1 MALKNKLIIITVFDE
16 NSGDFWYQF
25 LNNSFQYLNNNNTS
39 NMYFHNTEN

>member
-16 NSGDFWYQF
+16 NSRDFWYQF
-25 LNNSFQYLNNNNTS
+25 LNNSFQCLNNNNTS